1 MTEDIMVIM
10 FLLIGAMA
18 VCIVWL
24 FFDVRDHK
32 NKISFL
38 ETDLR
43 HSASEDHELWKA
55 VDRCEER
62 IAKMDATI
70 HETPRYS
77 VTTEVNGNA

>member
-1 MTEDIMVIM
+1 MSENFMGIM
-10 FLLIGAMA
+10 FLLVGAMA

-24 FFDVRDHK
+24 FIDVHK
-32 NKISFL
+32 HGDTIRYL

-55 VDRCEER
+55 VERCEER